1 MYHKN
6 ILNIYALCHLSY
18 NYKLI
23 GKTDL
28 EGCQT
33 QQKSV
38 NKNSYNYWFV
48 LLVVIITVIKYITWR
63 IVILWDYFYVSLVY
77 K

>member
-6 ILNIYALCHLSY
+6 ILNIHALCHLSY

-38 NKNSYNYWFV
+38 NKNSYYYWFV
-48 LLVVIITVIKYITWR
+48 LLVVIINKVYYME
-63 IVILWDYFYVSLVY
+63 DCYFMRLFLCIFGI
-77 K
+77 

>member
-38 NKNSYNYWFV
+38 YKNSYY
-48 LLVVIITVIKYITWR
+48 LLAIRVAGSY
-63 IVILWDYFYVSLVY
+63 Y
-77 K
+77 